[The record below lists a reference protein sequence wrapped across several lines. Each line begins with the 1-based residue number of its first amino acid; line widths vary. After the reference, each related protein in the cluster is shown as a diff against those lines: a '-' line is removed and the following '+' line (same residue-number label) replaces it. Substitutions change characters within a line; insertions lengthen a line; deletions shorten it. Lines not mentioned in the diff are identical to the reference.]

1 MTEPVTTAPGAPG
14 LAEPAPGDP
23 RRVVLADLV
32 ARLAAGVT
40 ARAMAYEAAA
50 GQAQGELR
58 EALDGLGRGK
68 AAQAADL
75 RPLARAL
82 GVPAPPAPP
91 PAPPGPARHW
101 GVVLGEAFRGE
112 RDLERTSRDL
122 AGLAEDPALKALA
135 ARLAGETARDA
146 AEVRKLYLRYS

>member
-1 MTEPVTTAPGAPG
+1 
-14 LAEPAPGDP
+14 
-23 RRVVLADLV
+23 VLADLV
-32 ARLAAGVT
+32 GRLAAGVT
-40 ARAMAYEAAA
+40 ARGMAYEAAA

-91 PAPPGPARHW
+91 PPGPARHW